1 VRRSSVKNVFAVMGS
16 VPLVLVLTT
25 VGFGQAAPAA
35 QRGGAIP
42 PTPAAGQAQPAQG
55 GAAAP
60 AAGGGQRGARGGG
73 RGAQGGQAAA
83 PAPPAPPTP
92 RRADGSP
99 IMGSMPGQP
108 TGRWSGCC
116 TTLPQG
122 QLEKIP
128 FQPWAK
134 DVYDQRQIDQFE
146 PHTRCHA
153 SGAARQFST
162 PYGTELLEMPD
173 LKRIYIMDEGGPHSY
188 RIIYMDGRPHPANLK
203 PTNYGHSI
211 GHFEG
216 DTLVVDTIGYNEKF
230 WIDTR
235 GTPHTEKLH
244 FVERFTR
251 KDFNTMEYVAT
262 IDDPGAYTAP
272 WTTSVFTM
280 RWTANSDLFEYICQD
295 NNHGP
300 ELMIGSQE
308 GVDRSRQFVP

>member
-1 VRRSSVKNVFAVMGS
+1 MRSLSIKGAFAVMAAF
-16 VPLVLVLTT
+16 VLVLALTQIA
-25 VGFGQAAPAA
+25 FSQAAPA
-35 QRGGAIP
+35 
-42 PTPAAGQAQPAQG
+42 GQA
-55 GAAAP
+55 
-60 AAGGGQRGARGGG
+60 GQRGAATGPAGQAGQGGQQGQGG
-73 RGAQGGQAAA
+73 RGGQGQGAQAGRGGQGGRGGA
-83 PAPPAPPTP
+83 PAPPSPPTP

-116 TTLPQG
+116 TTMTQG
-122 QLEKIP
+122 QTEKIP

-134 DVYDQRQIDQFE
+134 AVYDQRQIDQFE
-146 PHTRCHA
+146 PHTRCKA
-153 SGAARQFST
+153 SGASRQFST
-162 PYGTELLEMPD
+162 PYGTELLEAPD
-173 LKRIYIMDEGGPHSY
+173 YKRIYIMDEGGPHSY
-188 RIIYMDGRPHPANLK
+188 RIIYMDGRSHPANLE

-272 WTTSVFTM
+272 WTSGYTLGFT
-280 RWTANSDLFEYICQD
+280 RGAELFEYQCQE
-295 NNHGP
+295 NNLSP
-300 ELMIGSQE
+300 ESMVGDALTSAI
-308 GVDRSRQFVP
+308 VP